1 MLEDILRGGLL
12 AALEKYGLF
21 EEDVRIELEK
31 PRERSHGELSTNL
44 ALMLG
49 KRLGRKPRELA
60 GEIAANVDLPK
71 DVVES
76 VEIAGPGFINFR
88 VARPYQVDQ
97 LMEVWKP
104 DGALEDIK
112 TGGGKRINV

>member
-21 EEDVRIELEK
+21 EEDVTIELEK
-31 PRERSHGELSTNL
+31 PRDRSHGELSTNL

-76 VEIAGPGFINFR
+76 VEIAGPATMSQTTFVGGPKALPIR
-88 VARPYQVDQ
+88 YTLR
-97 LMEVWKP
+97 
-104 DGALEDIK
+104 GA
-112 TGGGKRINV
+112 